1 MKPDAPP
8 ERTSP
13 LLIGLIVIGGTV
25 LSWLLVQTGP
35 RVTTEEEV
43 KAAKMV
49 KVQELTPKR
58 YPIFVAAH
66 GTVIPARRVSIE
78 PEVSGLILSQHP
90 KLRPGGMIMEGELL
104 FTVDTTLAAIAVEE
118 ASAALVQASI
128 NLEEAT
134 RQHAEALRLASDA
147 LIPETELASLLS
159 AMRLQE
165 AAHTR
170 QKALV
175 ARSQEMLQRHVLK
188 APFNAWVLEE
198 NVEVGQRLDPG
209 FSAATLVGSDE
220 YWVQVSLPV
229 DQIQHI
235 QLPTDHQPGAT
246 AHVYTEMGD
255 TKRLAAKGHV
265 TALRSDLEREGRM
278 ARLIVSIQPPER
290 EVEAPLLL
298 GSYVKVEIAAG
309 ELEQC
314 LAIQESAL
322 RADQSLWVADKEDTL
337 QIRPAKIR
345 WTLEDTI
352 YVAPVL
358 EEGDRLI
365 ISPLK
370 SGIPGTALNP
380 QTVHMP

>member
-1 MKPDAPP
+1 
-8 ERTSP
+8 
-13 LLIGLIVIGGTV
+13 
-25 LSWLLVQTGP
+25 
-35 RVTTEEEV
+35 
-43 KAAKMV
+43 
-49 KVQELTPKR
+49 
-58 YPIFVAAH
+58 
-66 GTVIPARRVSIE
+66 
-78 PEVSGLILSQHP
+78 
-90 KLRPGGMIMEGELL
+90 
-104 FTVDTTLAAIAVEE
+104 
-118 ASAALVQASI
+118 
-128 NLEEAT
+128 
-134 RQHAEALRLASDA
+134 
-147 LIPETELASLLS
+147 
-159 AMRLQE
+159 
-165 AAHTR
+165 
-170 QKALV
+170 
-175 ARSQEMLQRHVLK
+175 MLQRHVLK

-290 EVEAPLLL
+290 KVEAPLLL

>member
-1 MKPDAPP
+1 
-8 ERTSP
+8 
-13 LLIGLIVIGGTV
+13 
-25 LSWLLVQTGP
+25 
-35 RVTTEEEV
+35 
-43 KAAKMV
+43 MV

-90 KLRPGGMIMEGELL
+90 KLRPGGMIMQGEVL

-147 LIPETELASLLS
+147 LIPDTELASLLS

>member
-90 KLRPGGMIMEGELL
+90 KLRPGGMIMEGEVL

-128 NLEEAT
+128 NLEEAI

-147 LIPETELASLLS
+147 LIPDTELASLLS

-220 YWVQVSLPV
+220 YWGISVPPRGSN
-229 DQIQHI
+229 
-235 QLPTDHQPGAT
+235 PTHPAPNRPSTRSYGSCLHRNGGYQKTGR
-246 AHVYTEMGD
+246 
-255 TKRLAAKGHV
+255 KRPC
-265 TALRSDLEREGRM
+265 D
-278 ARLIVSIQPPER
+278 
-290 EVEAPLLL
+290 
-298 GSYVKVEIAAG
+298 
-309 ELEQC
+309 C
-314 LAIQESAL
+314 LA
-322 RADQSLWVADKEDTL
+322 K
-337 QIRPAKIR
+337 
-345 WTLEDTI
+345 
-352 YVAPVL
+352 
-358 EEGDRLI
+358 
-365 ISPLK
+365 
-370 SGIPGTALNP
+370 
-380 QTVHMP
+380 

>member
-1 MKPDAPP
+1 
-8 ERTSP
+8 
-13 LLIGLIVIGGTV
+13 
-25 LSWLLVQTGP
+25 
-35 RVTTEEEV
+35 
-43 KAAKMV
+43 MV

-90 KLRPGGMIMEGELL
+90 KLRPGGMIMEGEVL

-128 NLEEAT
+128 NLEEAI

-147 LIPETELASLLS
+147 LIPDTELASLLS

-220 YWVQVSLPV
+220 YWV
-229 DQIQHI
+229 
-235 QLPTDHQPGAT
+235 
-246 AHVYTEMGD
+246 
-255 TKRLAAKGHV
+255 
-265 TALRSDLEREGRM
+265 
-278 ARLIVSIQPPER
+278 
-290 EVEAPLLL
+290 
-298 GSYVKVEIAAG
+298 
-309 ELEQC
+309 
-314 LAIQESAL
+314 
-322 RADQSLWVADKEDTL
+322 
-337 QIRPAKIR
+337 
-345 WTLEDTI
+345 
-352 YVAPVL
+352 
-358 EEGDRLI
+358 
-365 ISPLK
+365 
-370 SGIPGTALNP
+370 
-380 QTVHMP
+380 